1 MSAEDLHNI
10 FIQIPNDA
18 SCDAKK
24 ESQQLIMQACWMYSQ
39 LVSENISCSVCKWKG
54 VIKPAIQKYLEGC
67 GKI

>member
-1 MSAEDLHNI
+1 MSAEELLAIYN
-10 FIQIPNDA
+10 QIPNDA

-39 LVSENISCSVCKWKG
+39 LVKENISCSVCKWKG
-54 VIKPAIQKYLEGC
+54 VIKPAIIKYLEGC